1 MAWQNLPRTGD
12 GPSAHE
18 ERRRPRRPPIPSCR
32 PSKLLGRGVWRLQGH
47 QAIGIAR
54 GAWWARSE
62 RRAALGGAAASH
74 RSAPAEAGAVAPM
87 FRTMLPSDAGR
98 AIGLPALG
106 REPFS
111 MSWLVW
117 SCSEPLSGVRRS
129 TGARRAGRQ
138 FNARLQTPRRA
149 SCPLISLIQDADHAS
164 WYMELMRKVIRDA
177 RAARPRADDHAGSG

>member
-54 GAWWARSE
+54 GAWWARSD

-74 RSAPAEAGAVAPM
+74 RSTPAEAGAVAPM
-87 FRTMLPSDAGR
+87 VSHDVTVRRGR
-98 AIGLPALG
+98 AIVLPALG

-117 SCSEPLSGVRRS
+117 FCSEPLSGVRRS
-129 TGARRAGRQ
+129 TGSEAGR
-138 FNARLQTPRRA
+138 TPIQRSLAGAAAGQLSADLVDTRRR
-149 SCPLISLIQDADHAS
+149 SCILVHGIDAKSDS
-164 WYMELMRKVIRDA
+164 R
-177 RAARPRADDHAGSG
+177 RPRGKTEGR